1 MFSLSA
7 SLSFW
12 FDRILTS
19 FLSLLQSLS
28 NHFSVACGLVAFI
41 FVVFKCDN
49 VAETSNILVS
59 LSTARFVPLT
69 LSVSLSVSV
78 SVSVSVCVCVCVHIL
93 SAHAQI
99 FLLFLHRVPQR
110 VSSYYHSNH
119 MTHSSSSFLQ
129 VIKHLKFH
137 FLC

>member
-41 FVVFKCDN
+41 FVFFKCDN

-69 LSVSLSVSV
+69 LSLSLGLCLCF
-78 SVSVSVCVCVCVHIL
+78 CVCSHFVCTCTDL
-93 SAHAQI
+93 SA
-99 FLLFLHRVPQR
+99 VSPQ
-110 VSSYYHSNH
+110 
-119 MTHSSSSFLQ
+119 SSSKS
-129 VIKHLKFH
+129 H
-137 FLC
+137 